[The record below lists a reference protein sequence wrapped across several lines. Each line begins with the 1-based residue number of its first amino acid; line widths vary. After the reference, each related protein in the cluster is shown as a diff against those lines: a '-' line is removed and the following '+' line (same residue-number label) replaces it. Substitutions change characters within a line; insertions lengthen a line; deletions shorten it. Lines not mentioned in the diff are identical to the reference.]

1 MVKNALPHLTV
12 SDNIPDTSPVQNL
25 FALPEI
31 LSIPQGC
38 NTEKKDIFYPSTG
51 LFIARDSRFCL
62 AVKAGDND
70 DSHNHNDTGSFTIYK
85 DGKPLFADIGVET
98 YQAKTFSPQLP
109 AEARCNL

>member
-1 MVKNALPHLTV
+1 M
-12 SDNIPDTSPVQNL
+12 
-25 FALPEI
+25 
-31 LSIPQGC
+31 
-38 NTEKKDIFYPSTG
+38 FYPSTG

-98 YQAKTFSPQLP
+98 YQAKTFSPQRYEIWTMQSAYHNLP
-109 AEARCNL
+109 PLSPQTAMNKWNTTVRILKRNM